1 MCAFFHVHI
10 DAKRSRTHLF
20 LSLSA
25 VLEGMHFWHTRA
37 SQLCPNPFSLSN
49 KDSQRDHA
57 QPSGYRL
64 TTGVDSC
71 GFTLP
76 LMLDKWLYPFPTY
89 KHVAYWNDLTVFAS
103 AAPLLAFSGQGL
115 PLHDVA
121 LSHLLMYRCG
131 CVCVRCKYHQPSW
144 QKNNTKHVQGWCLT
158 HMINMIRSW

>member
-1 MCAFFHVHI
+1 MGTSMQKEAEPIYFSPCPQSWQVCTI
-10 DAKRSRTHLF
+10 DTPERLNFVLTPSVSPIRIHSGIMHNLQDTSWRLVWTRVALPCPWCWANDSAPF
-20 LSLSA
+20 LLI
-25 VLEGMHFWHTRA
+25 
-37 SQLCPNPFSLSN
+37 
-49 KDSQRDHA
+49 
-57 QPSGYRL
+57 
-64 TTGVDSC
+64 
-71 GFTLP
+71 
-76 LMLDKWLYPFPTY
+76 Y
-89 KHVAYWNDLTVFAS
+89 KHVAYWNDLTDFAS